1 MISWISYT
9 TATVSADFQG
19 IKTNSFSER
28 TYSKYIFNVT
38 RAYYQPMQG
47 QPDPATSTMLTLESF
62 SYVSGSAT
70 PISTIF
76 YRSHSDTRISNKS
89 INNGG
94 QHGTTINN
102 TIRSKNSITYSEK
115 RDGMYPVP
123 VSFTYSGSEIDPKET
138 VSQYTTTT
146 SSSPHGQRKMSTQ
159 TAAGGMLVWTTYI
172 VDNSDTTVIMSYKEV
187 TSTVESV
194 YTEPYDETF
203 LTLQTTTEFITWTDL
218 LSHQVVVGHTI
229 WEDSKGFAF
238 FTHGDFKESLKV
250 EELNSF
256 DPNNSDWSPISEATW
271 QTATRTTE
279 SYKPYYIKLG
289 SVQVGQDGVSTNE
302 IILTCYGQLGETW
315 ATDSNNNA
323 IGQEV
328 VVNTIVK
335 TLLDGYQEKF
345 PFTTTN
351 IPEGWGEDEYGGQ
364 NEWGGIPI
372 HKCNTLESVKT
383 SDTVANYLGIQQN
396 YSYLNTVNDSFTSIE
411 TSGNTGIE
419 IQPMG
424 GEIPFWGGGAEGVTY
439 SSEYINEGRSEGKT
453 EGEAYIRRDAELTSF
468 IYYPKIFLPDF
479 YSENFGAPNLN
490 FSKSTF
496 SASPL
501 FLELVG
507 NDITINDLF
516 GFGYPAVYNGSWN
529 KLDVPFALPS
539 FTAYAKPTQSGADEQ
554 GYTYSGYESEQ
565 SDWTTVTVNRE
576 GASFSS
582 SWVWNIDSIRK
593 SSNSGTAML
602 QARHEIPTDI
612 RLYPIH
618 GFVLGGAQFP
628 HATMTIFDHPKAF
641 LMTTYNNNSSGT
653 LSSIEKGYSVITTEQ
668 SVGNANLTVFSCL
681 SFVMG
686 HGMMIQP
693 LWDIG

>member
-19 IKTNSFSER
+19 IKSVSFSHSAYDRTSVGLTHKTITYDSYDYASVSSTPVGETHER
-28 TYSKYIFNVT
+28 ASSRYDGLNYGFTELPHRSSTKWT
-38 RAYYQPMQG
+38 RVY
-47 QPDPATSTMLTLESF
+47 TKNSTFF
-62 SYVSGSAT
+62 SYARGPEQPELETSSGIA
-70 PISTIF
+70 
-76 YRSHSDTRISNKS
+76 
-89 INNGG
+89 
-94 QHGTTINN
+94 
-102 TIRSKNSITYSEK
+102 
-115 RDGMYPVP
+115 
-123 VSFTYSGSEIDPKET
+123 PKET

-172 VDNSDTTVIMSYKEV
+172 VNNSDTTVIMSYKEV
-187 TSTVESV
+187 TSTIESV

-256 DPNNSDWSPISEATW
+256 DPNNSDWSPISKATW

-289 SVQVGQDGVSTNE
+289 SVQVGQDGVPTNE

-315 ATDSNNNA
+315 ATDSNNTA
-323 IGQEV
+323 MGPEV
-328 VVNTIVK
+328 VVNTIIK

-372 HKCNTLESVKT
+372 YKCNTLESVKT

-396 YSYLNTVNDSFTSIE
+396 YSYLETFSSK
-411 TSGNTGIE
+411 TSGSFPNDTVFSFD
-419 IQPMG
+419 
-424 GEIPFWGGGAEGVTY
+424 GET
-439 SSEYINEGRSEGKT
+439 RSAKEGKT
-453 EGEAYIRRDAELTSF
+453 EGEAYIRRNAELTSL

-507 NDITINDLF
+507 HDITINDLF

-554 GYTYSGYESEQ
+554 GYTYYSGYESEQ

-582 SWVWNIDSIRK
+582 SWVWNIDSTRK

-628 HATMTIFDHPKAF
+628 HATMTIFDLPKAF